1 MNVEQI
7 LFNSL
12 VEGSIIALL
21 AIGITLVFGIARFAN
36 AAQGDLATLGAYV
49 GLLANT
55 KLALPVLPA
64 VAVAAFAV
72 AAAGVLANRLIFSR
86 LARRPGIA
94 SLIASIGLAILLR
107 HVIILFAGTGQYTYD
122 QPLLRATKLGDLRI
136 FPGDLTLLGVT
147 LVVIVLVHLLL
158 NRTQLGREM
167 RAVADN
173 TELARVAGINSGRV
187 ITALWAVSGA
197 LAGIAGVLIG
207 SKSIVNPLMGWD
219 LLLPA
224 FAAAIL
230 GGLGNPYGALA
241 GALLIGLSQEVA
253 AQFIPNTYKMAVSFI
268 VIVVVLLLRPNGIF
282 GSRSVVK

>member
-1 MNVEQI
+1 MNVEQV

-64 VAVAAFAV
+64 VAVAALAV
-72 AAAGVLANRLIFSR
+72 AAAGVLANRLIFSH
-86 LARRPGIA
+86 LTRRPGIS

-107 HVIILFAGTGQYTYD
+107 HVIILFAGTGQYTYG

-241 GALLIGLSQEVA
+241 GAILIGLSQEVA